1 MTVNAQTLVDTLKKS
16 GRLKNSLYEHAFLSV
31 PRHVFLPEVPLEV
44 AYADEAVPIKV
55 DSSGYTVSS
64 SSQPSMMLL
73 MFEQMGLDAGMN
85 VLEVGTGTGYNAAII
100 STIVGSRGRVT
111 TLELDADI
119 ARHAEQNLH
128 RAGFGHVVVVATD
141 GAQGY
146 APRATYDRILCTA
159 SVWDVPEAWIR
170 QLKPGGRI
178 VTPLQLDGIQVS
190 AAFKLGQDGY
200 LVTDSLLPT
209 RFVYLRGALGVPPMT
224 RRVGST
230 DLRLIGE
237 GTNHIDT
244 VKLHMIL
251 SDDQDR
257 CQLSQPIS
265 DDDFWTRFMPF
276 VLLNRPADANVC
288 VFHIDENQKAYG
300 IPGGY
305 GLAIVM
311 PGSAAFAPYGDKG
324 NVFCFG
330 GSDAFLVIDNLLQA
344 WLAAGLPGLRDCEI
358 KVLPHDVTVDEPQA
372 GRLLKRPEHQL
383 WIKMTA
389 QPRDDA

>member
-1 MTVNAQTLVDTLKKS
+1 MTANAQTLVDALKAA
-16 GRLKNSLYEHAFLSV
+16 GRLRNPLYEHAFLSV
-31 PRHVFLPEVPLEV
+31 PRHVFLPEVSHEA

-85 VLEVGTGTGYNAAII
+85 VLEIGTGTGYNAAVM
-100 STIVGSRGRVT
+100 STIVGTRGRVT
-111 TLELDADI
+111 TLELDSDI

-159 SVWDVPEAWIR
+159 SVWDVPDAWIR

-178 VTPLQLDGIQVS
+178 VTPIQLDGIQVS
-190 AAFKLGQDGY
+190 AAFKLDANGY

-237 GTNHIDT
+237 RTHNIDT

-265 DDDFWTRFMPF
+265 DDDFWARFIPYA
-276 VLLNRPADANVC
+276 LLNQPDDADVC
-288 VFHIDENQKAYG
+288 VFHIDEKQKAYG

-305 GLAIVM
+305 GLAVVM
-311 PGSAAFAPYGDKG
+311 PGSASFAQYGDKG

-330 GSDAFLVIDNLLQA
+330 GSDAFLVIENLLQA
-344 WLAAGLPGLRDCEI
+344 WLAAGSPGLNDCQI
-358 KVLPHDVTVDEPQA
+358 TVLPDEALMDTSQG
-372 GRLLKRPEHQL
+372 GRLLIRPEHRL
-383 WIKMTA
+383 WVTMTA
-389 QPRDDA
+389 TPRDNA